1 MFLEPS
7 RPRFSHRARPAL
19 LTTEPRRG
27 RLRVRVHAVDAPPL
41 PPPPEQ
47 PAVAEEPPAPEEP
60 STPRPELVLP
70 MPRVALLAAALALA
84 VTSRGDVVVL
94 ALLLG
99 FGAGRRTSGLASG
112 AALAAALVRW
122 GSPALGAIAGAQ
134 AVLGPAGWTGS
145 SFAVASAWLA
155 AVALV
160 LAAVS
165 IDKTSPVVTALS
177 VAPFAIAAADVVV
190 GPARG
195 GALALRVLASV
206 LALVVATVL
215 ARWRSRPW
223 IAAGAGALALLCA
236 GIAR

>member
-1 MFLEPS
+1 
-7 RPRFSHRARPAL
+7 
-19 LTTEPRRG
+19 
-27 RLRVRVHAVDAPPL
+27 
-41 PPPPEQ
+41 
-47 PAVAEEPPAPEEP
+47 
-60 STPRPELVLP
+60 
-70 MPRVALLAAALALA
+70 MPRTALLAAALVLA
-84 VTSRGDVVVL
+84 ATSRGDVVVL
-94 ALLLG
+94 TLLLG
-99 FGAGRRTSGLASG
+99 FGAGRRASGFASG

-145 SFAVASAWLA
+145 PFAVASAWFG

-165 IDKTSPVVTALS
+165 FDRSSMVATGLS

-206 LALVVATVL
+206 VALIVTTLL
-215 ARWRSRPW
+215 ARSRSAPA
-223 IAAGAGALALLCA
+223 IAVGSGALALLCA
-236 GIAR
+236 GMAR